1 MCVCDGAPGH
11 ERSQQVRA
19 ASYKL
24 PASAPLYDRTEGNK
38 KIIHSVCFND
48 FRHSK
53 HLGEQ
58 LADLHLHNKRQ
69 MEKLN
74 KEQQTVGNNK
84 TSSNTTLNSSYIS
97 NFK

>member
-1 MCVCDGAPGH
+1 M
-11 ERSQQVRA
+11 
-19 ASYKL
+19 
-24 PASAPLYDRTEGNK
+24 
-38 KIIHSVCFND
+38 CFND
-48 FRHSK
+48 YRHSK

-84 TSSNTTLNSSYIS
+84 TSSNTTVNSSYI
-97 NFK
+97 